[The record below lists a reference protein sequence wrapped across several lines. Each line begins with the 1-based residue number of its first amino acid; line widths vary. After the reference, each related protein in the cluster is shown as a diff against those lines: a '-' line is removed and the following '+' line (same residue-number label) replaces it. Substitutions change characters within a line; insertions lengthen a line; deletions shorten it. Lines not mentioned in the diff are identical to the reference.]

1 MAAICGC
8 HQGGGDIGLAL
19 ETLPVLVI
27 RRHPGAQNL
36 QRALTGKAG
45 MLGEV
50 DLAHTA
56 GTQAS
61 DKGITG
67 NVSPSCPN
75 GMGEC

>member
-1 MAAICGC
+1 
-8 HQGGGDIGLAL
+8 
-19 ETLPVLVI
+19 
-27 RRHPGAQNL
+27 
-36 QRALTGKAG
+36 